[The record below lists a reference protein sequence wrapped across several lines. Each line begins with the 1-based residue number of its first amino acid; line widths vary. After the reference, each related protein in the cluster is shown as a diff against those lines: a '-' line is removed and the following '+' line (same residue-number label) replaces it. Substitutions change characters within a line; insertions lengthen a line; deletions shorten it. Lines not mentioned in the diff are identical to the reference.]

1 MEIPPISL
9 GAIAGTP
16 YGLQVA
22 QRVQYAV
29 AQVIA
34 SHGGVD
40 QTEVVKALNARIRA
54 LGVNPNPREVSH
66 LAEVIAK
73 LPKRE

>member
-9 GAIAGTP
+9 GAITGTP
-16 YGLQVA
+16 FGLQVA

-29 AQVIA
+29 AQVIG
-34 SHGGVD
+34 SHGGWD
-40 QTEVVKALNARIRA
+40 ETEVAKVLTQRIRG
-54 LGVNPNPREVSH
+54 LGVNPNAREVHH
-66 LAEVIAK
+66 LAEVISK

>member
-9 GAIAGTP
+9 GPVTDTPFGQAI
-16 YGLQVA
+16 A

-29 AQVIA
+29 AQVIGSSA
-34 SHGGVD
+34 GTD
-40 QTEVVKALNARIRA
+40 KEEVAKVLHQRIRA
-54 LGVNPNPREVSH
+54 LGVNPNAREIAT
-66 LAEVIAK
+66 LAEVISK

>member
-9 GAIAGTP
+9 GAVADTP
-16 YGLQVA
+16 FGLQVA

-34 SHGGVD
+34 SHGGTD
-40 QTEVVKALNARIRA
+40 EPEVAKVLTQRIRA
-54 LGVNPNPREVSH
+54 LGVNPNAREVAE
-66 LAEVIAK
+66 LAAVISR
-73 LPKRE
+73 LPRRD